1 MGSKRF
7 MEGKGS
13 FGGELGPTV
22 GGASTGTGLAASLG
36 SCPSDHRRRSKT
48 ARHKGSFGR
57 NCKGGYGAQGS
68 FSGDF
73 AEVKL
78 MSELASP
85 SKVRFE
91 YSSSKVKRFA
101 L

>member
-1 MGSKRF
+1 MARQS
-7 MEGKGS
+7 
-13 FGGELGPTV
+13 GEPPR
-22 GGASTGTGLAASLG
+22 GLAPPPLRAAALLIIEG
-36 SCPSDHRRRSKT
+36 DRRLRAIRRALAGT
-48 ARHKGSFGR
+48 VRGDGV
-57 NCKGGYGAQGS
+57 QGS